1 MGKLPEV
8 GFVLFLRFWK
18 KVVMFGGVEGSAS
31 LVHSC
36 LGTVSTCFSMMAP
49 GYVEVSVIASMLG
62 AIFKA
67 KQKELS
73 ISTATPICAEHLL
86 LCLQVS
92 SAPLLIMFS
101 QNPLL
106 TD

>member
-73 ISTATPICAEHLL
+73 ISTATHICAEHLL

-106 TD
+106 AD